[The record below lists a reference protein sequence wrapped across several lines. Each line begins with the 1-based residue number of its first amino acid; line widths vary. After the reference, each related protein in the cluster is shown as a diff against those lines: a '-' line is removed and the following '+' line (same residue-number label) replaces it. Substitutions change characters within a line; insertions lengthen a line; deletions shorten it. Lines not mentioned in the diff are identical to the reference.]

1 MRTIE
6 INSLDLGYTI
16 DTYGMFTGESTDESE
31 SDHYREEYNL
41 TDDEW
46 RTIGFD
52 YDHPEIVK
60 ALANS
65 SVQLLDENLV
75 QHGSGV
81 VMAIDLRSTTSPRFY
96 NYTTD
101 SYRADWT
108 IDESKLIDYINQD
121 TAKFANHLVE
131 SWNEF
136 IGVPVKID
144 LEWLTDDD
152 DKMLVAAI
160 DFWSRNEYDPESYD
174 MQMFEV
180 ESEAYYENMTLNTES
195 QQLIDSKSKES
206 K

>member
-1 MRTIE
+1 MELLIDNR
-6 INSLDLGYTI
+6 DLAYTV

-31 SDHYREEYNL
+31 SDHYRETYNL

-81 VMAIDLRSTTSPRFY
+81 VTAIELRSTTSPQFY

-101 SYRADWT
+101 SYRAFWT
-108 IDESKLIDYINQD
+108 IDESKLDAWIDDHFQEYR
-121 TAKFANHLVE
+121 
-131 SWNEF
+131 
-136 IGVPVKID
+136 
-144 LEWLTDDD
+144 EWLRDESGWDIDDVDANID
-152 DKMLVAAI
+152 DKGTVAKL
-160 DFWSRNEYDPESYD
+160 DFWSRNEYDPESYESE
-174 MQMFEV
+174 MFER

-195 QQLIDSKSKES
+195 QQLIDSKES